1 MSSLL
6 SRNYIDSPL
15 SAGAAAELGK
25 LRKTPNNDQS
35 WRLITRKLSAAT
47 LALLGDFYSEREENK
62 QQFEDLKAQNEDER
76 LQTPLSMTLFTE
88 DWNASQFWYSDET
101 AVLLAEQLL
110 RDSTKETRIAVVSA
124 PSVFIQLKNI
134 LVRGN

>member
-1 MSSLL
+1 MSS
-6 SRNYIDSPL
+6 
-15 SAGAAAELGK
+15 A
-25 LRKTPNNDQS
+25 NDEDD
-35 WRLITRKLSAAT
+35 IPKLSAAT
-47 LALLGDFYSEREENK
+47 LALLGDFYSEREQNK
-62 QQFEDLKAQNEDER
+62 QQFEDLKAQKEDER